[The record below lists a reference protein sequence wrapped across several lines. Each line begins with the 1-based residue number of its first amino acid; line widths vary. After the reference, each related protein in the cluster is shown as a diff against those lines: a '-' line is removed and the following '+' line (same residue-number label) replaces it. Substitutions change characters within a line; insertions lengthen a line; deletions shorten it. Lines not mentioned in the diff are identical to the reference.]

1 MWPEFGLSSS
11 LLTHSLQPE
20 HISSHRPIILDENY
34 QSPETA
40 ALHEEGYEGALVAR
54 ADSPTDLIPMSAY
67 GKPQPPQLHG
77 ECILNDMSGLISN
90 LLTENRLRAWSN
102 LPRKLFPIRRADL
115 RIPASC
121 SFTDNRS
128 CLSKCNPDD
137 TDGIRLESKSAFLRR
152 AIWTLFECW
161 IYAHS

>member
-1 MWPEFGLSSS
+1 LRPESVLDPS

-77 ECILNDMSGLISN
+77 EYICDEIAALI
-90 LLTENRLRAWSN
+90 
-102 LPRKLFPIRRADL
+102 FQH
-115 RIPASC
+115 
-121 SFTDNRS
+121 TDR
-128 CLSKCNPDD
+128 
-137 TDGIRLESKSAFLRR
+137 E
-152 AIWTLFECW
+152 
-161 IYAHS
+161 